1 VTAAITIAGVTKR
14 FGATVAVDRLDLTV
28 PRGALCGFLG
38 RNGAG
43 KSTTIRMIMSIIYPD
58 EGSIEVL
65 GGSALAAKDRIGY
78 LPEERGVYRKM
89 RVGEF
94 LGYMGRLKGLPTA
107 GLRSRVSRWLERI
120 DLAGTER
127 RRCSDLSKGM
137 QQKVQFVAA
146 LLHEP
151 ELVILDEPFSGL
163 DPINAEVMQSIIAD
177 LSKEGRTIIF
187 STHAMHQA
195 ERLCD
200 QIVLIDHGRKLLDSS
215 MQSIRRTF
223 SPRTVLVEPLDQEH
237 EAAAGDGFLDR
248 DALGSIPGVLERV
261 RRDDGG
267 LELLLSEDTDARELL
282 REIAGRVPFRRLEL
296 RQVTLEEVFIRL
308 VRSTPTPPRTAA
320 LSKVNST
327 ASSAA

>member
-1 VTAAITIAGVTKR
+1 MTAAISIAGVIKR
-14 FGATVAVDRLDLTV
+14 FGPTLAVDRLDLTV

-94 LGYMGRLKGLPTA
+94 LAYMGRLKGLPA
-107 GLRSRVSRWLERI
+107 SGLRSRVSRWLARI
-120 DLAGTER
+120 ELAGTER

-163 DPINAEVMQSIIAD
+163 DPINAEVMQSIIAE
-177 LSKEGRTIIF
+177 LAREGRTIIF

-215 MQSIRRTF
+215 MHSIRRTF
-223 SPRTVLVEPLDQEH
+223 NPRTVVVEPMDGEEH
-237 EAAAGDGFLDR
+237 SGERSVNLSE
-248 DALGSIPGVLERV
+248 LESLHGVLECA
-261 RRDDGG
+261 RRGDGG
-267 LELLLSEDTDARELL
+267 VELLLSEECDARELL
-282 REIAGRVPFRRLEL
+282 LEIAGRVPFRRLEL

-308 VRSTPTPPRTAA
+308 VRSTPAPERAT
-320 LSKVNST
+320 
-327 ASSAA
+327 SAATV